1 MRVAGISILL
11 ALGLLAGQQS
21 WSAPEMALAR
31 FSEASAA
38 FDAQDYSRA
47 RALFGRARAE
57 GMDGPA
63 IHYNIGSAALR
74 GGDLPRAERAFR
86 EVARTPAM
94 ASLAYYNLGLVA
106 LERHDEIEA
115 RDWFER
121 SVHEAVP

>member
-47 RALFGRARAE
+47 HALFEQALAE

-74 GGDLPRAERAFR
+74 GGDLPR
-86 EVARTPAM
+86 RTRIPRSCAH
-94 ASLAYYNLGLVA
+94 AGHGIAGL
-106 LERHDEIEA
+106 LQPR
-115 RDWFER
+115 
-121 SVHEAVP
+121 